1 MATPWWLSTIQ
12 VPVDYDTS
20 QGSMTQEVDKRNGRP
35 IFQFGRPPSGPYY
48 YGNDVDKDYFEN
60 KNGQPIGADESGYV
74 VYWPLRELETPSE
87 QEGEAP
93 RTATFVTDAAKGL
106 TAPYGNLGGEVGV
119 IDGKMTYLYPMD
131 RGATIYGDLGVYG
144 GAQRARWSS
153 PSQSQGKVIK
163 GSDGRFWV
171 APPLD
176 ARFSESD
183 TANHQTM
190 LQGAWQDFGPIITA
204 AVGGAGLGGS
214 LATTF
219 GGGVTGAAAAGAT
232 MGAGN
237 ALLSGGD
244 VLGGAL
250 KGGLGAGVGS
260 VAGPLLQD
268 AGVSPTLSKSLIG
281 AGTSALTGGNPLLGA
296 LTPAIRGLTGT
307 EGEITGKMADTPTSG
322 TEVTGF
328 VDPSA
333 GIDTTDYTDYT
344 DTAADTADTADTTD
358 TTDTTGITDTTD
370 VGTDTSTD
378 VGTDVGT
385 DAGTDVD
392 SDFYGNE
399 EGTDYSIPDDQVIGP
414 FGELDYTPP
423 ESGFNIPG
431 SLLAE
436 IFNLGQSRSQGQAP
450 DPTAGRTSSLMSG
463 LGVAA
468 SPDKATGVGELESTR
483 TGKKRKN
490 VWNVASLKNLQDALG
505 V

>member
-1 MATPWWLSTIQ
+1 MATPWWLANRLVSTGDNGSGNYEQ
-12 VPVDYDTS
+12 QQYDSRTGQPVSNVGGQYYSTAPRAQSGYAYDPETYVP
-20 QGSMTQEVDKRNGRP
+20 GSEGVKVAD
-35 IFQFGRPPSGPYY
+35 SGPLQTAS
-48 YGNDVDKDYFEN
+48 FTP
-60 KNGQPIGADESGYV
+60 GQN
-74 VYWPLRELETPSE
+74 
-87 QEGEAP
+87 
-93 RTATFVTDAAKGL
+93 
-106 TAPYGNLGGEVGV
+106 APYGNLGVQAGTVN
-119 IDGKMTYLYPMD
+119 GKPTYLVP
-131 RGATIYGDLGVYG
+131 AGDPSVMASRIAGDIGMYG
-144 GAQRARWSS
+144 GAQKAQWTS
-153 PSQSQGKVIK
+153 PSGAK
-163 GSDGRFWV
+163 GEVVTGPDGNKYIAVPQDAQFS
-171 APPLD
+171 APK
-176 ARFSESD
+176 D
-183 TANHQTM
+183 TADHSTM
-190 LQGAWQDFGPIITA
+190 FGNFVKDFGPIITA
-204 AVGGAGLGGS
+204 ALPFTGIPGALSSSLGTIGGGAATGALSS
-214 LATTF
+214 L
-219 GGGVTGAAAAGAT
+219 VTG
-232 MGAGN
+232 
-237 ALLSGGD
+237 GD
-244 VLGGAL
+244 PLRGAL
-250 KGGLGAGVGS
+250 GGGLGAGVS
-260 VAGPLLQD
+260 SIAGPLLEG

-307 EGEITGKMADTPTSG
+307 EGEITGQMADTPTSG

-333 GIDTTDYTDYT
+333 GIDTTDYTDN
-344 DTAADTADTADTTD
+344 
-358 TTDTTGITDTTD
+358 TGITDTTD

-378 VGTDVGT
+378 VGTDAGT
-385 DAGTDVD
+385 DVGTDVD
-392 SDFYGNE
+392 SDFYGNEEGTDYTIPEDVPTDFYGNE

>member
-1 MATPWWLSTIQ
+1 MAAPWWLSTTQ
-12 VPVDYDTS
+12 VPVYYDTS

-307 EGEITGKMADTPTSG
+307 GGEITGEMADTPTSG
-322 TEVTGF
+322 TDVTGF

-333 GIDTTDYTDYT
+333 G
-344 DTAADTADTADTTD
+344 TD
-358 TTDTTGITDTTD
+358 TTDTADATGTTDTID
-370 VGTDTSTD
+370 VGTDT
-378 VGTDVGT
+378 GT
-385 DAGTDVD
+385 
-392 SDFYGNE
+392 DFYGNE

-414 FGELDYTPP
+414 SGELDYTLP

>member
-1 MATPWWLSTIQ
+1 
-12 VPVDYDTS
+12 
-20 QGSMTQEVDKRNGRP
+20 MTQEVDKRNSRP
-35 IFQFGRPPSGPYY
+35 IFQFGNPPSGPYY
-48 YGNDVDKDYFEN
+48 YGTSADKDYLEN
-60 KNGQPIGADESGYV
+60 KSGGYLGQDYPNGPDL
-74 VYWPLRELETPSE
+74 YWPVRQSE
-87 QEGEAP
+87 AVPGMDEAP

-119 IDGKMTYLYPMD
+119 IDGKLTYLYPMD

-190 LQGAWQDFGPIITA
+190 LQGAWQDFGPIIM
-204 AVGGAGLGGS
+204 AVVSAGALSGGES
-214 LATTF
+214 LATAY
-219 GGGVTGAAAAGAT
+219 GGGATGAAAAGAT

-260 VAGPLLQD
+260 LAGPLLEG
-268 AGVSPTLSKSLIG
+268 AGVSPTLSRSLIG

-296 LTPAIRGLTGT
+296 LTPAIRGATSTG
-307 EGEITGKMADTPTSG
+307 GKITGEMADTPTSG

-333 GIDTTDYTDYT
+333 G
-344 DTAADTADTADTTD
+344 TD
-358 TTDTTGITDTTD
+358 TTDTAGTAGTAETID
-370 VGTDTSTD
+370 VGTDT
-378 VGTDVGT
+378 GTDF
-385 DAGTDVD
+385 
-392 SDFYGNE
+392 SGNE

-414 FGELDYTPP
+414 SGELDYTPP
-423 ESGFNIPG
+423 ESGLNIPG

>member
-1 MATPWWLSTIQ
+1 MATPWWLGTTQ
-12 VPVDYDTS
+12 VPVNYDTAW
-20 QGSMTQEVDKRNGRP
+20 GSMAQEVDTRTGQPVYQEGGK
-35 IFQFGRPPSGPYY
+35 YY
-48 YGNDVDKDYFEN
+48 YGNASDQRMDQLAGTELGREEA
-60 KNGQPIGADESGYV
+60 NGPMQ
-74 VYWPLRELETPSE
+74 YWPSRP
-87 QEGEAP
+87 QRPVPGQDEAA

-106 TAPYGNLGGEVGV
+106 AAPYGNLGGEVGV

-144 GAQRARWSS
+144 GAQRVRWAS
-153 PSQSQGKVIK
+153 PSQSQGTVIK

-183 TANHQTM
+183 TADHTTM
-190 LQGAWQDFGPIITA
+190 LQGAWRDFGPIIMA
-204 AVGGAGLGGS
+204 AVGGAGIEGN
-214 LATTF
+214 LASTF
-219 GGGVTGAAAAGAT
+219 GGGVTGATAAGAT

-260 VAGPLLQD
+260 IAGPLLEG
-268 AGVSPTLSKSLIG
+268 AGVSPTLSKSIIG

-296 LTPAIRGLTGT
+296 LTPAIRGITGT
-307 EGEITGKMADTPTSG
+307 GGEITGEMADTPTSG

-333 GIDTTDYTDYT
+333 G
-344 DTAADTADTADTTD
+344 
-358 TTDTTGITDTTD
+358 TDTTGTTDTADTTD
-370 VGTDTSTD
+370 VGTDT
-378 VGTDVGT
+378 GTDLGT
-385 DAGTDVD
+385 
-392 SDFYGNE
+392 DFYGNE
-399 EGTDYSIPDDQVIGP
+399 EDTDYSIPDDQVIGP
-414 FGELDYTPP
+414 SGELDYTPP

-436 IFNLGQSRSQGQAP
+436 IFNLGQSRSQGAAP

>member
-1 MATPWWLSTIQ
+1 
-12 VPVDYDTS
+12 
-20 QGSMTQEVDKRNGRP
+20 MTQEVDKRNGRP

-106 TAPYGNLGGEVGV
+106 AAPYGNLGGEVGV

-131 RGATIYGDLGVYG
+131 RGATIHGDLGIYG
-144 GAQRARWSS
+144 GAQRARWTS
-153 PSQSQGKVIK
+153 PSGAK
-163 GSDGRFWV
+163 GTVVKGPDGNFWV

-176 ARFSESD
+176 AKFSESD
-183 TANHQTM
+183 TADHTTM
-190 LQGAWQDFGPIITA
+190 LQGAWRDFGPIIA
-204 AVGGAGLGGS
+204 AALPFTGIPGALSSSLGTIGGGAATGALSS
-214 LATTF
+214 L
-219 GGGVTGAAAAGAT
+219 VTG
-232 MGAGN
+232 
-237 ALLSGGD
+237 GD
-244 VLGGAL
+244 PLRGAL
-250 KGGLGAGVGS
+250 GGGLGAGVS
-260 VAGPLLQD
+260 SIAGPLLEG

-322 TEVTGF
+322 TDVTGF

>member
-20 QGSMTQEVDKRNGRP
+20 QGSMTQEVDKRTGQP
-35 IFQFGRPPSGPYY
+35 VFLSAGKYY
-48 YGNDVDKDYFEN
+48 YGTESDKNYRENLNAVDDRPFREFLPIS
-60 KNGQPIGADESGYV
+60 GQDED
-74 VYWPLRELETPSE
+74 
-87 QEGEAP
+87 A

-106 TAPYGNLGGEVGV
+106 AAPYGNLGGEVGV

-131 RGATIYGDLGVYG
+131 RGATIHGDLGIYG

-153 PSQSQGKVIK
+153 PSQSK
-163 GSDGRFWV
+163 GTVVKGPDGNFWV

-176 ARFSESD
+176 AKFSESD
-183 TANHQTM
+183 TADHTTM
-190 LQGAWQDFGPIITA
+190 LQGAWRDFGPIIA
-204 AVGGAGLGGS
+204 AALPFTGIPGALSSSLGTIGGGAATGALSS
-214 LATTF
+214 L
-219 GGGVTGAAAAGAT
+219 VTG
-232 MGAGN
+232 
-237 ALLSGGD
+237 GD
-244 VLGGAL
+244 PLRGAL
-250 KGGLGAGVGS
+250 GGGLGAGVS
-260 VAGPLLQD
+260 SIAGPLLEG

-307 EGEITGKMADTPTSG
+307 GGEITGEMADTPTSG
-322 TEVTGF
+322 TDVTGF

-333 GIDTTDYTDYT
+333 G
-344 DTAADTADTADTTD
+344 TD
-358 TTDTTGITDTTD
+358 TTDTADATGTTDTID
-370 VGTDTSTD
+370 VGTDT
-378 VGTDVGT
+378 GT
-385 DAGTDVD
+385 
-392 SDFYGNE
+392 DFYGNE

-414 FGELDYTPP
+414 SGELDYTPP

>member
-1 MATPWWLSTIQ
+1 MAAPWWLGTIQ
-12 VPVDYDTS
+12 VPVDYDTA
-20 QGSMTQEVDKRNGRP
+20 QGSMTQEVDKRTGQP
-35 IFQFGRPPSGPYY
+35 VFLSAGKYY
-48 YGNDVDKDYFEN
+48 YGTAGDKNYREYLNNISEDY
-60 KNGQPIGADESGYV
+60 
-74 VYWPLRELETPSE
+74 PLRIFEPIPG
-87 QEGEAP
+87 QDEAA
-93 RTATFVTDAAKGL
+93 RTATFVTNAAKGL
-106 TAPYGNLGGEVGV
+106 AAPYGNLGGEVGV

-131 RGATIYGDLGVYG
+131 RGASIYGDLGTYG
-144 GAQRARWSS
+144 GAQRATWSS
-153 PSQSQGKVIK
+153 PSQSK
-163 GSDGRFWV
+163 GTVVKGPDGNFWV

-183 TANHQTM
+183 TADHTTM
-190 LQGAWQDFGPIITA
+190 LQGAWRNFGPIIMA
-204 AVGGAGLGGS
+204 AVSGGALGGGES
-214 LATTF
+214 LASAY
-219 GGGVTGAAAAGAT
+219 GGGVTGATAAGAT

-260 VAGPLLQD
+260 IAGPLLEG

-296 LTPAIRGLTGT
+296 LTPAIRGITGT
-307 EGEITGKMADTPTSG
+307 GGEITGEMADTPTSG
-322 TEVTGF
+322 TDVTGF

-333 GIDTTDYTDYT
+333 GT
-344 DTAADTADTADTTD
+344 DTTD
-358 TTDTTGITDTTD
+358 TTDTADTTD
-370 VGTDTSTD
+370 VGTDT
-378 VGTDVGT
+378 GTDLGT
-385 DAGTDVD
+385 
-392 SDFYGNE
+392 DFYGNE

-436 IFNLGQSRSQGQAP
+436 IFNLGQSRSQGAAP

-463 LGVAA
+463 MGVAA